1 MDKLKALLTSEHF
14 EVSMRLGITMFLGY
28 VFTFA
33 NIPMITPVG
42 TPILMGVLVPFCAML
57 FPTLSFTFGTLIFPL
72 FSLLV
77 FSYVSC
83 TALMAIAVA
92 GGTGVFV
99 VAFAIWSLWICFT
112 RWDKTEGNKT
122 SLLLIIIVFQTVLI
136 WPNYDTVQNGFTVPS
151 QDLTPDVQGPLMTF
165 TAGAVEAAKLLGV
178 GTHDIEINDGT
189 LAGRVAYVTID
200 EDGSNSTFIE
210 GGMWIIRGQWNFR
223 GFDNP
228 LATYPNFFL
237 WIIWVIII
245 LGVAVLLPPL
255 RTMRSAVWRGILPAA
270 LRDAA
275 ASIRLHAAR
284 MKEAKSSVELGNNK
298 DTGQNDNVSEEKR
311 LATRGRC
318 IYHLNALF
326 DGTLAKYSVFE
337 PRLLAFKPPQWTVA
351 ILVQLSAVTSRCIR
365 IAVGIELLVDLNDGK
380 EFLHHNTDLYLE
392 AAATLEN
399 CAAALQTGNV
409 SLLDAIDAQDSTEI
423 TPLVISEEGQEKD
436 ETKAE
441 STEIKEDEADL
452 AKDIS
457 NHEGER
463 SPEEEVKEEPQVFEG
478 SGTATISRYDPFQI
492 KQRTSEVV
500 ALSRAW
506 LKAMDSFDHEQKG
519 YFDPESIDA
528 FKKNIRPWFMVY
540 ISHWI
545 YLYAVLK
552 AFFQKATWQSLMKPE
567 TFALTRLVWC
577 VKYTLGMTVLLAM
590 SIYWEDYKENFVL
603 ALPEDSEL
611 RSAFAFQNG
620 GWALVAYCFATTQTA
635 EGSIKKGI
643 LRMLGTI
650 TGAFSAWLALII
662 CEDAGFDYDYNTYGL
677 VAWLTISSFLA
688 TYVATE
694 RGFAARISLSN
705 DFAYGPIYFVITQVI
720 IVTYA
725 YFAYGPESKGALT
738 ANRLVANLLGIV
750 VAMVLAVIP
759 PGNWGGD
766 PGHSRSINR
775 LHWNATQEFLRLL
788 LSCQLN
794 DDGEPSNEDCQ
805 QASEKLMQLSVKTLH
820 QSTKMQVMAVDFE
833 KDASKLQ
840 RLPYFKVDPRL
851 KLEIGKVTRDINI
864 TIFLPQLAARLV
876 LEPDR
881 RFLMLGRDS
890 VGRKELESL
899 FSKMQDG
906 LDGSKKTSGLV
917 KGAGYHETVATTTDA
932 EVDLE
937 LLLRTVDW
945 LINEI
950 ECHEEAL
957 DRIKYGF

>member
-1 MDKLKALLTSEHF
+1 
-14 EVSMRLGITMFLGY
+14 MRLGITMFLGY
-28 VFTFA
+28 AVTFA
-33 NIPMITPVG
+33 NIPWITPVG
-42 TPILMGVLVPFCAML
+42 TPILMGVLVPFCSML
-57 FPTLSFTFGTLIFPL
+57 FPTLSFTFATLIFPL
-72 FSLLV
+72 ISL
-77 FSYVSC
+77 FGFCYVSS
-83 TALMAIAVA
+83 TALMAIAVGA
-92 GGTGVFV
+92 GTGVFV
-99 VAFAIWSLWICFT
+99 AAFAIWSFWVCFT

-122 SLLLIIIVFQTVLI
+122 SIILIAMVFQAVLI
-136 WPNYDTVQNGFTVPS
+136 WPTYDTVQNGFTVPS
-151 QDLTPDVQGPLMTF
+151 PDFTPDVQGPLMAY
-165 TAGAVEAAKLLGV
+165 TAGAVEAAKLRGV
-178 GTHDIEINDGT
+178 GTSYIEIEDGT
-189 LAGRVAYVTID
+189 LAGRVAAVTIG
-200 EDGSNSTFIE
+200 EDGSHSTFIE
-210 GGMWIIRGQWNFR
+210 GGMWIIRGQWSFR
-223 GFDNP
+223 GTDNP

-237 WIIWVIII
+237 WTSWLIVI

-284 MKEAKSSVELGNNK
+284 MKQAKSSVELGSNK
-298 DTGQNDNVSEEKR
+298 DIGQDDNVSEEKR

-337 PRLLAFKPPQWTVA
+337 PRLLDFKAPQWTVA

-380 EFLHHNTDLYLE
+380 EFLHHNTDLYVE

-399 CAAALQTGNV
+399 CAAALQTGNI
-409 SLLDAIDAQDSTEI
+409 SLLDAIDVQDSTET

-436 ETKAE
+436 ETKLE
-441 STEIKEDEADL
+441 STENKEDETDSV
-452 AKDIS
+452 KDIS
-457 NHEGER
+457 NSVGDR
-463 SPEEEVKEEPQVFEG
+463 SSEEEIKPDPQVFEG
-478 SGTATISRYDPFQI
+478 SRSTTISQYDPFQM
-492 KQRTSEVV
+492 KQRTTEVV

-506 LKAMDSFDHEQKG
+506 LRAMDSFDHEQKG

-540 ISHWI
+540 ISHW
-545 YLYAVLK
+545 LYMYAILK
-552 AFFQKATWQSLMKPE
+552 AFFQKTTWQSLMKPE
-567 TFALTRLVWC
+567 TFAFTRLVWC
-577 VKYTLGMTVLLAM
+577 VKYTFGMTALLAM
-590 SIYWEDYKENFVL
+590 SIYWEDYKDNFVL

-620 GWALVAYCFATTQTA
+620 GWAIVAYCFATTQTA

-650 TGAFSAWLALII
+650 TGAFSAWLALIV
-662 CEDAGFDYDYNTYGL
+662 CEDAGFEYSYNAYGL
-677 VAWLTISSFLA
+677 VAWLSISSFLA

-725 YFAYGPESKGALT
+725 YYAYGPESKGALT
-738 ANRLVANLLGIV
+738 VNRLVSNLVGIV

-766 PGHSRSINR
+766 PGHCRSINR
-775 LHWNATQEFLRLL
+775 LHWNTTQEFIRLL
-788 LSCQLN
+788 LSCKLN

-805 QASEKLMQLSVKTLH
+805 QVSEKLTQLSLKTLQ
-820 QSTKMQVMAVDFE
+820 QSTKMQVRAVDFE
-833 KDASKLQ
+833 KDAAKLQ
-840 RLPYFKVDPRL
+840 RLPRFQVDPRL

-864 TIFLPQLAARLV
+864 TIFLPQLAARLI

-890 VGRKELESL
+890 AGRKELESL
-899 FSKMQDG
+899 FAKMQDG
-906 LDGSKKTSGLV
+906 LDGNKKTSGSV
-917 KGAGYHETVATTTDA
+917 KGTGYHETVATTTDA

-937 LLLRTVDW
+937 LLLRTVNW
-945 LINEI
+945 LTNEI

-957 DRIKYGF
+957 DKIKYGF